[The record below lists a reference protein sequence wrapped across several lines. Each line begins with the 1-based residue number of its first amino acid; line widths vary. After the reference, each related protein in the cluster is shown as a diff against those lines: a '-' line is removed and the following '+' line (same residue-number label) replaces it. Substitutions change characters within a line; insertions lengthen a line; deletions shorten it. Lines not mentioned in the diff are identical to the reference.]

1 MYRDDEKMNLMF
13 PNTDPDDPDKE
24 DIIADSEES
33 EESEDDDDVS
43 VDPEELIKEG
53 IDLMLPND
61 GDDRDQLEEDLMNL
75 MDKDFN

>member
-43 VDPEELIKEG
+43 VDP
-53 IDLMLPND
+53 
-61 GDDRDQLEEDLMNL
+61 
-75 MDKDFN
+75 